1 MAVDPIPAEYAG
13 ATPYL
18 IVKNAAEALDF
29 YRRAFGAETL
39 LRLDAPNGAVAH
51 AEIKIGQAVVMLS
64 EENPATQMMGPNALG
79 GTPVS
84 MLLYFADVD
93 AQLETALAAGATVLK
108 PLENHFWGDRM
119 GTVRD
124 PYGHIWS
131 LATHIEDVPPE
142 EMDRRFAA
150 EMERAGQG

>member
-29 YRRAFGAETL
+29 YGSAFGAETL

-51 AEIKIGQAVVMLS
+51 AEIKIGQAIIMLA
-64 EENPATQMMGPNALG
+64 EENPTTQMIGPNTLG

-93 AQLETALAAGATVLK
+93 AQLETALAAGASVLK
-108 PLENHFWGDRM
+108 PLEDQFWGDRM
-119 GTVRD
+119 ATIKD
-124 PYGHIWS
+124 PFGHIWS
-131 LATHIEDVPPE
+131 LATHIEDVPQD
-142 EMDRRFAA
+142 EMERRFAA
-150 EMERAGQG
+150 EMAGGTR